1 MNQLDQL
8 KKYSTIVVDT
18 GNVELIKKFLPQDA
32 TTNPSL
38 ILNTIKLPKYKSF
51 ILKSIEYA
59 KRKNITLKEKI
70 ITASNKIS
78 VDIGTEIL
86 SIIPGRVSTEIDA
99 RVSFNTNLCILYAKE
114 IINMYKENG
123 IERDRILIKLA
134 STWEAIK
141 AAKELEKEDINCN
154 LTLLFSF
161 AQARACAESGVFL
174 ISPFVGRIY
183 DWYKKNN
190 NLSYIDSD
198 NDPGVNS
205 VKKIFN
211 FYKKYEYK
219 TIIMAASFRN
229 VNQILK
235 LSGCDYL
242 TISPILLSK
251 LQSNFDKICKNL
263 TIPSKCKIYKSN
275 ITEEEFRFEHNEDV
289 MATEKLSEGI
299 RQFGYDQK
307 KIENI
312 IIKNI

>member
-8 KKYSTIVVDT
+8 KKYSIVVADT
-18 GNVELIKKFLPQDA
+18 GNIELIKKFSPQDA

-38 ILNTIKLPKYKSF
+38 ILNAIKLPEYKSLV
-51 ILKSIEYA
+51 LKSIEYA
-59 KRKNITLKEKI
+59 KKKNIDFKKKI
-70 ITASNKIS
+70 SLASNKIS
-78 VDIGTEIL
+78 VDIGTKIL
-86 SIIPGRVSTEIDA
+86 NFIPGRVSTEIDA
-99 RVSFNTNLCILYAKE
+99 RLSFNKNLCIYNAKE
-114 IINMYKENG
+114 IISMYEENG
-123 IERDRILIKLA
+123 INRNRILIKLA
-134 STWEAIK
+134 STWESIQ
-141 AAKELEKEDINCN
+141 AAKILEKENINCN

-183 DWYKKNN
+183 DWHKNKY
-190 NLSYIDSD
+190 NLENINSK
-198 NDPGVNS
+198 NDPGVKS

-211 FYKKYEYK
+211 FYKKYSYK

-229 VNQILK
+229 TCQILE

-242 TISPILLSK
+242 TISPILLDK
-251 LQSNFDKICKNL
+251 LKSNFNKINKKLHVTTKN
-263 TIPSKCKIYKSN
+263 KIYKN
-275 ITEEEFRFEHNEDV
+275 KITEEEFRFEHNEDI

-307 KIENI
+307 KIEEI